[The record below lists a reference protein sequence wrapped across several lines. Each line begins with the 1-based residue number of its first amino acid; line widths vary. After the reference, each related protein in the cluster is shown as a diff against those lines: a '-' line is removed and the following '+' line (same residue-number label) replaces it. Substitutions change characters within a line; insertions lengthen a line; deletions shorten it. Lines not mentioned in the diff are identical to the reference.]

1 MYRDCFSIVN
11 VTESEQDHTDEKPKS
26 LFEKYHE
33 DIAKQVNVDEFNMK
47 EVQMGLPVARHYWV
61 SRLMFHKQEI
71 FKLRKLRKQA
81 RQKIIDKIQ
90 QDSPVGLTVK
100 TMDSAVDE
108 HPVIQKIDEQVV
120 ENELLVEYLQ
130 KIEANF
136 RSVSYDISN
145 IIKIIQLET
154 T

>member
-11 VTESEQDHTDEKPKS
+11 VTENEQDHIDEKPKS

>member
-1 MYRDCFSIVN
+1 VI
-11 VTESEQDHTDEKPKS
+11 ESELNNIEVKAKS

-71 FKLRKLRKQA
+71 LKLKKLRKQA

-108 HPVIQKIDEQVV
+108 HPVIQKIDEQVT
-120 ENELLVEYLQ
+120 ENELLVEYLL

-145 IIKIIQLET
+145 LIKIIQLET